1 MLVSPN
7 LLLGTAKSITELWK
21 SSSLLSSKHFDVI
34 QEKVDSFIAPAD
46 IGRLPMK
53 ISYGFSGF
61 TAKQY
66 YCRMYIPGVK
76 F

>member
-1 MLVSPN
+1 MCQECVIDPMHN

-21 SSSLLSSKHFDVI
+21 SSSLLSSEHFDVI

-53 ISYGFSGF
+53 FPLDFQASLPSSGK
-61 TAKQY
+61 T
-66 YCRMYIPGVK
+66 G
-76 F
+76 

>member
-1 MLVSPN
+1 MHN

-53 ISYGFSGF
+53 ISSGFSGF
-61 TAKQY
+61 TAEQWKI
-66 YCRMYIPGVK
+66 R
-76 F
+76 